1 MADFTLP
8 AKNQSSAFADIKGHH
23 VALRVPDRAQ
33 ALEWYVNKLDWRVIH
48 LWPYADEELAY
59 IAPPNDDNFMVELLG
74 GGDPGPLPAPA
85 YADLGESLRRAGYHH
100 FCLVVSDIDKSV
112 AEFRKRGV
120 RIVTEPF
127 QLDAISRKL
136 AFIADP
142 FGNLIELAEV
152 LN

>member
-85 YADLGESLRRAGYHH
+85 YADLGESLRHAGYHH